1 MTNTINFNLNEQ
13 TIINSVTQNLVNSS
27 HLSAESLLE
36 YQVTLL
42 SHDNAAQGS
51 TALASEM
58 ALKLNCERVAIGIIV
73 HHQAQIKAI
82 SHSTETKAKHEANR
96 KLAAAMDEAI
106 VQSAAIIH
114 PEITG
119 SQPRLILAHSA
130 LVRGSGNQACT
141 IPLINN
147 GQIFG
152 ALTLERNASTL
163 FKPDEIQAFE
173 HIAALLGPILF
184 LKWANDRAW
193 YTRIRQDSA
202 AWFAQH
208 FSKADAAFK
217 IGLYA
222 AALGLF
228 GLLFIP
234 IDYNISAPARL
245 EGSTQRALVAPEN
258 GFLQQAYVRPGDHVK
273 ANQVLAELAD
283 EELQLDIRRWQSELA
298 QYENTYSAALAQ
310 SNRVDMVL
318 NESKAQEA
326 RTQLALAQQKLDRSH
341 ILAPFDGVIIKGD
354 LKQMLGAPLQ
364 RGDTLLTIAPTDS
377 YRLIVEVDERDIADV
392 KLNQEGKIALIS
404 LPGSALPFRVL
415 SITPAATNKEERNF
429 FEVEGKIQSNN
440 TIALRPGLEGV
451 AKIKAG
457 QHAII
462 WTLTHHIIDWAK
474 ITLWKWG
481 L

>member
-1 MTNTINFNLNEQ
+1 
-13 TIINSVTQNLVNSS
+13 
-27 HLSAESLLE
+27 
-36 YQVTLL
+36 LL
-42 SHDNAAQGS
+42 SYDNAAEAS

-58 ALKLNCERVAIGIIV
+58 ALKLNCERVAIGIIE
-73 HHQAQIKAI
+73 HDQAQVQAI

-96 KLAAAMDEAI
+96 KIAAAMDEAI
-106 VQSAAIIH
+106 RQSAVIIY

-119 SQPRLILAHSA
+119 SQPRLILAHTA
-130 LVRGSGNQACT
+130 LVRASGNQACT

-147 GQIFG
+147 GKVFG

-184 LKWANDRAW
+184 LQWKNDRAW
-193 YTRIRQDSA
+193 YSRIKQDSS
-202 AWFAQH
+202 AWFVQH
-208 FSKADAAFK
+208 FSKADAVFK

-222 AALGLF
+222 TALGLL

-234 IDYNISAPARL
+234 IEHNISAPARL

-273 ANQVLAELAD
+273 ADQVLAELAD

-310 SNRVDMVL
+310 SNRVDMVV

-341 ILAPFDGVIIKGD
+341 IVAPFDGVIIKGD
-354 LKQMLGAPLQ
+354 LKQMLGAPVQ

-377 YRLIVEVDERDIADV
+377 YRLMIEVDERDIADV
-392 KLNQEGKIALIS
+392 KLNQAGKVALVALPGTS
-404 LPGSALPFRVL
+404 LPFTVL

-429 FEVEGKIQSNN
+429 FEVEGVIEQNDKSNN

-451 AKIKAG
+451 AKIQAG
-457 QHAII
+457 QHSII
-462 WTLTHHIIDWAK
+462 WTLTHRIVDWAK

>member
-1 MTNTINFNLNEQ
+1 M
-13 TIINSVTQNLVNSS
+13 
-27 HLSAESLLE
+27 LSL
-36 YQVTLL
+36 
-42 SHDNAAQGS
+42 DNAAEAS

-58 ALKLNCERVAIGIIV
+58 ALKLNCERVAIGIIE
-73 HHQAQIKAI
+73 HNQAQVKAI
-82 SHSTETKAKHEANR
+82 SHSTETKAKHEENR
-96 KLAAAMDEAI
+96 KIAAAMDEAI
-106 VQSAAIIH
+106 QQSAMIIY
-114 PEITG
+114 PEIIG
-119 SQPRLILAHSA
+119 SQPRLILAHTA
-130 LVRGSGNQACT
+130 LVRSSGNQACT

-147 GQIFG
+147 GKMFG
-152 ALTLERNASTL
+152 AVTLERSASTL

-173 HIAALLGPILF
+173 HIAALLGPIVF

-193 YTRIRQDSA
+193 LTRIRQDST

-222 AALGLF
+222 AVLGLLS
-228 GLLFIP
+228 LLFIP
-234 IDYNISAPARL
+234 LSYNISAPARL

-273 ANQVLAELAD
+273 TNQVLAELAD

-310 SNRVDMVL
+310 SNRVDMVV

-341 ILAPFDGVIIKGD
+341 IVAPFDGIIIQGD
-354 LKQMLGAPLQ
+354 LKQLLGAPVQ

-377 YRLIVEVDERDIADV
+377 YRLMIEVDERDIADI
-392 KLNQEGKIALIS
+392 KLNQTGKIALVS
-404 LPGSALPFRVL
+404 LPNTPLPFRVV
-415 SITPAATNKEERNF
+415 SITPAATNKDERNF
-429 FEVEGKIQSNN
+429 FEVEGAIEPDSLSSSQSNLAL
-440 TIALRPGLEGV
+440 ALRPGLKGV

-457 QHAII
+457 QHSII
-462 WTLTHHIIDWAK
+462 WSLTHHIVDWAK

>member
-222 AALGLF
+222 AALGLL

-354 LKQMLGAPLQ
+354 LKQMLGAPVQ

-392 KLNQEGKIALIS
+392 KLNQEGKIALVS
-404 LPGSALPFRVL
+404 LPGSTLPFRVL
-415 SITPAATNKEERNF
+415 SITPAATSKEERNF

>member
-1 MTNTINFNLNEQ
+1 
-13 TIINSVTQNLVNSS
+13 
-27 HLSAESLLE
+27 
-36 YQVTLL
+36 
-42 SHDNAAQGS
+42 
-51 TALASEM
+51 M
-58 ALKLNCERVAIGIIV
+58 ALKLDCERVAIGIIE
-73 HHQAQIKAI
+73 HGQAQIKAI
-82 SHSTETKAKHEANR
+82 SHSTETKAKFEANR

-106 VQSAAIIH
+106 AQSAVIIH

-119 SQPRLILAHSA
+119 SQPRLMLAHSA

-147 GQIFG
+147 GKIFG

-173 HIAALLGPILF
+173 QIAALLGPILF

-193 YTRIRQDSA
+193 YTRIKQDSA
-202 AWFAQH
+202 AWLARH
-208 FSKADAAFK
+208 FTQADAAFK

-222 AALGLF
+222 AALGLL

-234 IDYNISAPARL
+234 INYNISAPARL
-245 EGSTQRALVAPEN
+245 EGAIQRALVAPEN

-283 EELQLDIRRWQSELA
+283 EELQLEIRRWQSELA

-310 SNRVDMVL
+310 SNRVDMVV

-326 RTQLALAQQKLDRSH
+326 RTQLALAEQKLERSR
-341 ILAPFDGVIIKGD
+341 IVAPFDGVIIKGD
-354 LKQMLGAPLQ
+354 LKQLLGAPVQ

-392 KLNQEGKIALIS
+392 KLNQAGKIALVS
-404 LPGSALPFRVL
+404 LPGTTLPFRVL
-415 SITPAATNKEERNF
+415 NITPAATNKAERNF
-429 FEVEGKIQSNN
+429 FEVEGQIQLN
-440 TIALRPGLEGV
+440 TNANDKIALRPGLEGI
-451 AKIKAG
+451 AKIQAG
-457 QHAII
+457 QHAVI
-462 WTLTHHIIDWAK
+462 WTLTHRIVDWAK